1 MCGAQHGTSAA
12 GEADESWRK
21 AAEEALAAL
30 NAETIETPAGPGLR
44 YGAVHTAEAAA
55 AKHAPAIALP
65 AWAKTRAPGA
75 LPARSTAPS
84 HAAEHDAPFA
94 PRGDGKK
101 RFRRGRLI
109 HGLLQRLPE
118 LAAADREGAAL
129 RWLTRHGAEE
139 GEAQALTREALA
151 VLADARFAA
160 VFGAGSRAEA
170 PIIGEAAGR
179 PVRGIVDRLVV
190 EPARVIVLDFKTD
203 RPAPADP
210 AKTPRA
216 YLTQMALYR
225 AVLSRI
231 FPGKAVSC
239 AILWTEAPLLLE
251 LPPPM
256 LDAALASFA
265 QG

>member
-1 MCGAQHGTSAA
+1 MAPCIQLKRGGKQAASRLHRAKARAGAA
-12 GEADESWRK
+12 
-21 AAEEALAAL
+21 
-30 NAETIETPAGPGLR
+30 
-44 YGAVHTAEAAA
+44 
-55 AKHAPAIALP
+55 
-65 AWAKTRAPGA
+65 
-75 LPARSTAPS
+75 PARSTAPS
-84 HAAEHDAPFA
+84 HAAEHARRA

-101 RFRRGRLI
+101 RFQRGRLI

-118 LAAADREGAAL
+118 LRRLIGSGGVA
-129 RWLTRHGAEE
+129 WLTRHGAEE

-225 AVLSRI
+225 AVLPH
-231 FPGKAVSC
+231 FPEKPLC
-239 AILWTEAPLLLE
+239 AILWTERR
-251 LPPPM
+251 
-256 LDAALASFA
+256 F
-265 QG
+265 

>member
-1 MCGAQHGTSAA
+1 DWS
-12 GEADESWRK
+12 
-21 AAEEALAAL
+21 
-30 NAETIETPAGPGLR
+30 
-44 YGAVHTAEAAA
+44 
-55 AKHAPAIALP
+55 
-65 AWAKTRAPGA
+65 
-75 LPARSTAPS
+75 
-84 HAAEHDAPFA
+84 
-94 PRGDGKK
+94 
-101 RFRRGRLI
+101 
-109 HGLLQRLPE
+109 
-118 LAAADREGAAL
+118 
-129 RWLTRHGAEE
+129 RWLARHGAEE

-160 VFGAGSRAEA
+160 VFSAGSRAEA

-190 EPARVIVLDFKTD
+190 EPARVMVLDFKTD

-251 LPPPM
+251 LPPAM

-265 QG
+265 EG